1 MYLAK
6 YQPQTSPFSDRI
18 RNDRGL
24 RSKGL
29 RGIFYLN
36 PKTNKNPNVNLTILF
51 DNKQNE
57 TNHKIYELAKNNDK
71 ILTLANDVCCRE
83 YFPDWSI
90 DYFLYKYI
98 YNVLP
103 YNDSQAC
110 GCVALAIMGL
120 NIFNQR
126 YTKYVSSIDSFQKK
140 LKKQKENIFYIGVGD
155 EYFKNENNVC
165 KYFPGHA
172 FVIIKYI
179 ENGNIKYAL
188 FQSYIN
194 HYTLS
199 DFIAKHKNGIIFNDF
214 EELNNNVIKPFQSI
228 VVNKMWNADNQTNYY
243 NITGISTF
251 DILKFSPIRPL
262 SMVIKQTT
270 KKKRTFSLAHNIEN
284 FVHLI
289 IYVATF
295 LVSIK
300 LGSCLVT
307 GLKLLINLHI
317 NK

>member
-1 MYLAK
+1 MVDLFQLTKLEFIMYLVK
-6 YQPQTSPFSDRI
+6 YQPQVSPFSNRI
-18 RNDRGL
+18 RNDYRSG
-24 RSKGL
+24 SKGP
-29 RGIFYLN
+29 RGKFCSSL
-36 PKTNKNPNVNLTILF
+36 
-51 DNKQNE
+51 E
-57 TNHKIYELAKNNDK
+57 TNNKIHELAKNNDK

-90 DYFLYKYI
+90 NYFLYKYI

-126 YTKYVSSIDSFQKK
+126 YTKRVSSIDNLQKK

-155 EYFKNENNVC
+155 EFFKNESNVC

-179 ENGNIKYAL
+179 ENKSIKYAL

-199 DFIAKHKNGIIFNDF
+199 DFIGKHKNGIIFNDF

-228 VVNKMWNADNQTNYY
+228 VVNRVWNTDNQINYY

-251 DILKFSPIRPL
+251 DILNFSPIRPL
-262 SMVIKQTT
+262 STVIKQTT
-270 KKKRTFSLAHNIEN
+270 NKKTTFPFIYIIEN
-284 FVHLI
+284 YIQSI
-289 IYVATF
+289 IYIIASI
-295 LVSIK
+295 VSIK
-300 LGSCLVT
+300 LGSCLIT
-307 GLKLLINLHI
+307 GLKLLIYLHI